1 MKRLR
6 VRKLKFWSQDYL
18 VYKYL
23 WRDIELSIKQGKD
36 FLYDESKKIKTLDV
50 GCGNKPYRDLFD
62 DCEYTGMDYNDVG
75 AEPDIIGSAMEM
87 PFQDESYDMVFSTQ
101 VIEHLTEP
109 QQMVNECYRVLKPK
123 GVLILTGPF
132 YWPLH
137 EIPDDFYRFSR
148 YGFENLLN
156 KAGFQEIQ
164 IIANGGTWA
173 QIFLSISLQ
182 IPRWLFPLRPLSNAM
197 GLMMD
202 KLFYNEN
209 CPANYTVIAK
219 KQK

>member
-6 VRKLKFWSQDYL
+6 ARKLKLWSQDYL

-23 WRDIELSIKQGKD
+23 WRDIELAIKQGKD

-75 AEPDIIGSAMEM
+75 AEPDMIGSAIEM
-87 PFQDESYDMVFSTQ
+87 PLDNESYDMVFSTQ

-109 QQMVNECYRVLKPK
+109 QQMVHECYRVLKPK

-137 EIPDDFYRFSR
+137 EIPNDYYRFSR
-148 YGFENLLN
+148 YGFENLLK
-156 KAGFQEIQ
+156 KAGFQEIE

-182 IPRWLFPLRPLSNAM
+182 IPRWFFPLRLLSNAM

-202 KLFYNEN
+202 KLFYNET
-209 CPANYTVIAK
+209 CPSNYTVIAK
-219 KQK
+219 KHL

>member
-62 DCEYTGMDYNDVG
+62 DCEYNGMDYSDTG

-87 PFQDESYDMVFSTQ
+87 PFEDESYDLVFSTQ

-137 EIPDDFYRFSR
+137 EIPNDFYRFSR

-156 KAGFQEIQ
+156 KAGFQDIA

-173 QIFLSISLQ
+173 QIF
-182 IPRWLFPLRPLSNAM
+182 
-197 GLMMD
+197 
-202 KLFYNEN
+202 
-209 CPANYTVIAK
+209 
-219 KQK
+219 

>member
-23 WRDIELSIKQGKD
+23 WRDIEIAVKLGKG
-36 FLYDESKKIKTLDV
+36 FLCDASKKIKIIDV
-50 GCGNKPYRDLFD
+50 GCGNKPYRDLFY
-62 DCEYTGMDYNDVG
+62 DCEYTGMDYSDQG
-75 AEPDIIGSAMEM
+75 AEPEIIGSAIEM
-87 PFQDESYDMVFSTQ
+87 PFDNESYDMVFSTQ
-101 VIEHLTEP
+101 VIEHVIEP
-109 QQMVNECYRVLKPK
+109 PKMVQECYRVLKPK

-137 EIPDDFYRFSR
+137 EIPNDFFRFSR
-148 YGFENLLN
+148 YGFESLLK
-156 KAGFQEIQ
+156 KAGFQGIE

-182 IPRWLFPLRPLSNAM
+182 IPSYLFPLRPLSNAM
-197 GLMMD
+197 GIMMD

-209 CPANYTVIAK
+209 CPSNYTIIAK
-219 KQK
+219 KHF